1 MNTELANGAVEQ
13 VLNGIRIPPCPE
25 VLISTMNKMNNPK
38 SELTDIA
45 RSIQQD
51 AGVVAPLLKLVN
63 SPLFGLG
70 GEITSIYQ
78 AISVLGLRSTISLLQ
93 NVVLRQ
99 SLAGSLPKFEK
110 FWERSGLT
118 AKIAS
123 ELALRIPGVSP
134 DDAYIAAL
142 FHDCGI
148 PVLIQKYPDY
158 RETVMS
164 MGKAG
169 KAISDVENDCYA
181 TSHAAVGSLL
191 GRTWFLP
198 SHVCKAIL
206 YHHDP
211 TIFSSPG
218 EHASTDARNL
228 IGLIHMSE
236 YIADEHLL
244 HPNQEWD
251 MFKREVLA
259 FFEMS
264 EQEFLELKGDTLAL
278 LSLAAGH
285 A

>member
-1 MNTELANGAVEQ
+1 MNTELTSDAAVQ
-13 VLNGIRIPPCPE
+13 ALNGIHIPPCPD
-25 VLISTMNKMNNPK
+25 VLMAIMSKVNNPN
-38 SELTDIA
+38 SELADIA
-45 RSIQQD
+45 HSIQQD

-63 SPLFGLG
+63 SPFLGLG
-70 GEITSIYQ
+70 GKVTSVYQ
-78 AISVLGLRSTISLLQ
+78 AISVLGLRGTISLLQ

-99 SLAGSLPKFEK
+99 SLGGNLPKFEK

-123 ELALRIPGVSP
+123 ELAIRIPGVSP

-148 PVLIQKYPDY
+148 PVLMQKYPDY

-169 KAISDVENDCYA
+169 KAICDVENDYYS
-181 TSHAAVGSLL
+181 TSHAVVGNLL

-228 IGLIHMSE
+228 IGLIHMAE
-236 YIADEHLL
+236 CIADEHLL
-244 HPNQEWD
+244 HHSQEWNL
-251 MFKREVLA
+251 FKRDVLT
-259 FFEMS
+259 FFEMP
-264 EQEFLELKGDTLAL
+264 EQEFFELKGDALAL
-278 LSLAAGH
+278 LN
-285 A
+285 